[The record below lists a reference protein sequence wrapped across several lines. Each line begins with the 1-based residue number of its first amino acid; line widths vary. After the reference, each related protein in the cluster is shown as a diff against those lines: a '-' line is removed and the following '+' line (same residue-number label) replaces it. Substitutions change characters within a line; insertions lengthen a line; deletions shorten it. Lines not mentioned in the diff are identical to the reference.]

1 MEIFGRP
8 VASYPRDALRGRVAV
23 VMQKAQLFGGTIR
36 SNLLWGNKDATDA
49 DLWAALETAQA
60 ADFVRAKPLGLDE
73 PVEQGGRNLSGGQ
86 KQRLT
91 IARALV
97 GKPDILIL
105 DDSASALDYATD
117 AALRKALAALPGALT
132 VFIVSQRA
140 ASLQHADQILVL
152 DDGHLVG
159 IGTHSALRSSCPVY
173 EEIYESQFKKGR
185 QKHECKSKNKL
196 TPQQRKATL
205 NRVLHKIRPYSAF
218 VVCSLLVA
226 AVSVAAQ
233 LYIPILCGDA
243 IDKMLGKG
251 NVDLAGVLRIAVSIL
266 VVAAVAALAQW
277 LLSVCN
283 NRITFSVS
291 RDLRNEAL
299 RKIQT
304 LPLSYLDSHPSG
316 DIVSRMV
323 ADVDTFADGLLM
335 GFTQLFSGILT
346 ILGTLL
352 FMLRENVPITLVV
365 VCITPLSLVVAGFL
379 AKRSYGYFQSQ
390 STVRGKQTA
399 LVNEMIEG
407 QKVVQAFGH
416 EAESLAAFDEVNG
429 QLQDVSLKAIFF
441 SSLTNPA
448 TRFVNN
454 IVYAGV
460 GLVGALYAVRGG
472 ITIGQLSVFLSYANQ
487 YTKPFNEISGVVTE
501 LQNALACAARVFEL
515 LDAEDQV
522 PEAENAAALQPDGHV
537 QLQDVSFRYLPDRP
551 LIEGL
556 SLDVQPGQRI
566 AIVGPTGCGKTTLI
580 NLLMRFYDVN
590 SGSIKV
596 SGTDIRDVT
605 RASLRGSYGMVL
617 QDTWLRAGTVREN
630 IAYGK
635 PDATMDEVIAAAKAA
650 HAHSFI
656 RRLPDGYDTVIAEDG
671 GNISQGQKQLLCIAR
686 VMLCLPPMLILDEAT
701 SSIDTRTEVRIQ
713 KAFARMMQGRTS
725 FIVAHRLSTI
735 READVILVMKDGHIV
750 EQGNHDQLLAQGGFY
765 AKLYNSQ
772 FEGVQT

>member
-1 MEIFGRP
+1 MS
-8 VASYPRDALRGRVAV
+8 A
-23 VMQKAQLFGGTIR
+23 KA
-36 SNLLWGNKDATDA
+36 
-49 DLWAALETAQA
+49 
-60 ADFVRAKPLGLDE
+60 
-73 PVEQGGRNLSGGQ
+73 
-86 KQRLT
+86 
-91 IARALV
+91 
-97 GKPDILIL
+97 
-105 DDSASALDYATD
+105 
-117 AALRKALAALPGALT
+117 KA
-132 VFIVSQRA
+132 
-140 ASLQHADQILVL
+140 
-152 DDGHLVG
+152 
-159 IGTHSALRSSCPVY
+159 
-173 EEIYESQFKKGR
+173 
-185 QKHECKSKNKL
+185 KL
-196 TPQQRKATL
+196 TPEQRKATL
-205 NRVLHKIRPYSAF
+205 TRVLHKIRPYSLF
-218 VVCSLLVA
+218 VVCSLIVA

-243 IDKMLGKG
+243 IDLMLGKG
-251 NVDLAGVLRIAVSIL
+251 NVDFAGVGRIIVEVL
-266 VVAAVAALAQW
+266 VVAVVAAFAQW

-304 LPLSYLDSHPSG
+304 LPLSYLDSYPSG

-335 GFTQLFSGILT
+335 GFTQLFSGVLT

-352 FMLRENVPITLVV
+352 FMLSENVVITLVV
-365 VCITPLSLVVAGFL
+365 VCITPLSLLVASFL
-379 AKRSYGYFQSQ
+379 AKRSYKYFQGQ
-390 STVRGKQTA
+390 SSVRGEQTA

-416 EAESLAAFDEVNG
+416 EAESLDAFDEVNG
-429 QLQDVSLKAIFF
+429 RLQDVSLKAIFF
-441 SSLTNPA
+441 SSMTNPA

-460 GLVGALYAVRGG
+460 GLVGALYAMRGG
-472 ITIGQLSVFLSYANQ
+472 ITIGLLSVFLNYANQ

-515 LDAEDQV
+515 LDADDQI
-522 PEAENAAALQPDGHV
+522 PEAENAAVLQPDGHV
-537 QLQDVSFRYLPDRP
+537 QLEDVSFRYLPDRP

-556 SLDVQPGQRI
+556 SLDVKPGQRI
-566 AIVGPTGCGKTTLI
+566 ASVGPTGCGTTTLI

-590 SGSIKV
+590 GGSIKV
-596 SGTDIRDVT
+596 SGADIRSVT

-635 PDATMDEVIAAAKAA
+635 PDATLDEVVAAAKAA
-650 HAHSFI
+650 HADSFI
-656 RRLPDGYDTVIAEDG
+656 RRLPEGYDTVIAEDG

-750 EQGNHDQLLAQGGFY
+750 EQGNHDELLAAGGFY

-772 FEGVQT
+772 FEGVET

>member
-1 MEIFGRP
+1 MS
-8 VASYPRDALRGRVAV
+8 A
-23 VMQKAQLFGGTIR
+23 KA
-36 SNLLWGNKDATDA
+36 
-49 DLWAALETAQA
+49 
-60 ADFVRAKPLGLDE
+60 
-73 PVEQGGRNLSGGQ
+73 
-86 KQRLT
+86 
-91 IARALV
+91 
-97 GKPDILIL
+97 
-105 DDSASALDYATD
+105 
-117 AALRKALAALPGALT
+117 
-132 VFIVSQRA
+132 
-140 ASLQHADQILVL
+140 
-152 DDGHLVG
+152 
-159 IGTHSALRSSCPVY
+159 
-173 EEIYESQFKKGR
+173 
-185 QKHECKSKNKL
+185 KNKL

-233 LYIPILCGDA
+233 LYIPILCGEA

-251 NVDLAGVLRIAVSIL
+251 NVDLSGVLRIAVSIL

-277 LLSVCN
+277 LLTVCN

-346 ILGTLL
+346 IFGTLL

-635 PDATMDEVIAAAKAA
+635 PGATMDEVIAAAKAA

>member
-1 MEIFGRP
+1 MS
-8 VASYPRDALRGRVAV
+8 A
-23 VMQKAQLFGGTIR
+23 KA
-36 SNLLWGNKDATDA
+36 
-49 DLWAALETAQA
+49 
-60 ADFVRAKPLGLDE
+60 
-73 PVEQGGRNLSGGQ
+73 
-86 KQRLT
+86 
-91 IARALV
+91 
-97 GKPDILIL
+97 
-105 DDSASALDYATD
+105 
-117 AALRKALAALPGALT
+117 KA
-132 VFIVSQRA
+132 
-140 ASLQHADQILVL
+140 
-152 DDGHLVG
+152 
-159 IGTHSALRSSCPVY
+159 
-173 EEIYESQFKKGR
+173 
-185 QKHECKSKNKL
+185 KL
-196 TPQQRKATL
+196 TPEQRKATL
-205 NRVLHKIRPYSAF
+205 TRVLHKIRPYSLF
-218 VVCSLLVA
+218 VVCSLIVA

-243 IDKMLGKG
+243 IDLMLGKG
-251 NVDLAGVLRIAVSIL
+251 NVDFAGVGRIIVEVL
-266 VVAAVAALAQW
+266 VVAVVAAFAQW

-335 GFTQLFSGILT
+335 GFTQLFSGVLT

-352 FMLRENVPITLVV
+352 FMLSENVVITLVV
-365 VCITPLSLVVAGFL
+365 VCITPLSLLVASFL
-379 AKRSYGYFQSQ
+379 AKRSYKYFQGQ
-390 STVRGKQTA
+390 SSVRGEQTA

-416 EAESLAAFDEVNG
+416 EAESLDAFDEVNG
-429 QLQDVSLKAIFF
+429 RLQDVSLKAIFF
-441 SSLTNPA
+441 SSMTNPA

-472 ITIGQLSVFLSYANQ
+472 ITIGQLSVFLNYANQ

-515 LDAEDQV
+515 LDADDQI
-522 PEAENAAALQPDGHV
+522 PEAENAAVLQPDGHV
-537 QLQDVSFRYLPDRP
+537 QLEDVSFRYLPDRP

-556 SLDVQPGQRI
+556 SLDVKPGQRI

-590 SGSIKV
+590 GGSIKV

-635 PDATMDEVIAAAKAA
+635 PDATLDEVVAAAKAA
-650 HAHSFI
+650 HADSFI

-713 KAFARMMQGRTS
+713 KAFARMMRGRTS

-750 EQGNHDQLLAQGGFY
+750 EQGNHDELLAAGGCY

-772 FEGVQT
+772 FEGVET